1 MEDFSLWLE
10 FEAYGYE
17 YPAPDDD
24 PECDFCNVQI
34 RVGSRLYAA
43 NVWTFGYLPRAR
55 MENEVGEPLSRPA
68 AWLVA
73 PDMFVSRLDRPT
85 ISAAVSDLIT
95 HGGLPSNW
103 LVASSE

>member
-1 MEDFSLWLE
+1 MYL
-10 FEAYGYE
+10 
-17 YPAPDDD
+17 
-24 PECDFCNVQI
+24 
-34 RVGSRLYAA
+34 RVKFTFPSKMHNNSPQARRVESRLYAA

-73 PDMFVSRLDRPT
+73 PDLFVSRLDRPT